1 MDRRSIRLA
10 ALAGVALLVVACGG
24 STASPAATG
33 AASPSAEAS
42 VAPSAAASPSASA
55 AASQAAVSP
64 GATPDLSAIFG
75 GSVTKL
81 DSLTGY
87 QIALSMEQAA
97 GKTDINV
104 TSVRKPVDASRY
116 DISTPDGKKIVIV
129 KIGNDGWV
137 SQDGTTFVKTPAA
150 ALGGL
155 LDAFTPE
162 ALLGGFEKQS
172 AFKALTAVGT
182 ETKNGVQATHYHID
196 QNTPLPPD
204 AAGTIPPGATADI
217 WVSEDGFL
225 VGLEAQGFGSDLTS
239 MSVEVTHINDPALK
253 VDAPE

>member
-10 ALAGVALLVVACGG
+10 AVAGVAVLVVACGG

-42 VAPSAAASPSASA
+42 VAPSVASPSAS

-64 GATPDLSAIFG
+64 GASPDLSAIF

-196 QNTPLPPD
+196 QSTPLPPD